1 MVIAMIKPTMQAVS
15 MMVEIVVVLASI
27 QTIVQHVSA
36 LVTSQLVMEFPTL
49 WQVIMESPM
58 DCLPMVFAM
67 MNSTPL
73 NVALMVLIVVVPMF
87 SVIIVLNV
95 LAMVILMCSRLPGL
109 ILEIFFQ
116 TNKKP
121 LKVSFKKSKCN

>member
-1 MVIAMIKPTMQAVS
+1 MAIAMIKPTMQAVS

-49 WQVIMESPM
+49 WQVIMASPT

-67 MNSTPL
+67 MNSTLL

-95 LAMVILMCSRLPGL
+95 LAMVRLASHDL
-109 ILEIFFQ
+109 Y
-116 TNKKP
+116 
-121 LKVSFKKSKCN
+121 SKLGKLDISVFAKLPQY